1 MSLSK
6 SHFDVMGKERMDRNF
21 QKVKDHFTEVFSEY
35 WIEMGR
41 GYVYA
46 LGEFV

>member
-1 MSLSK
+1 MALSK
-6 SHFDVMGKERMDRNF
+6 SHFVVMGKERIDRNF
-21 QKVKDHFTEVFSEY
+21 EKVKDSFREVFSEY

-41 GYVYA
+41 AYVYA